1 MMKVKMLKRRKK
13 VGKEKVE
20 KEIIII
26 KRKKTQ

>member
-1 MMKVKMLKRRKK
+1 MKVKMLKRRKK